1 MVLLL
6 LGTPTVTSGDAG
18 EVRWA
23 AAVANARGAAVAVD
37 AAGDIY
43 VGGTVDGAGRASSPT
58 PAYLTRT
65 PEAVLRFIS
74 LYFPLSPPRPHVRHP
89 LPTTARNSGHLA
101 S

>member
-1 MVLLL
+1 MLLL
-6 LGTPTVTSGDAG
+6 LLRATPTVTSGDVGGAG

-43 VGGTVDGAGRASSPT
+43 VGGTVDGAGRASSPP

-65 PEAVLRFIS
+65 LRGRFAFYHSSIFPFPS
-74 LYFPLSPPRPHVRHP
+74 LRGHMCDTPIPR
-89 LPTTARNSGHLA
+89 G
-101 S
+101 